1 MVVVDVLV
9 FAAGVALV
17 LFAVSSAVRTMVVPR
32 GIPTIIARAV
42 FVGVRRVFS
51 LLIPRKADYHRRDRV
66 MAYYAPVSLL
76 VLPIVW
82 LCIVGTGFTLM
93 YWALEVD
100 NGSVRDA
107 VRLSGSSMLTLGFA
121 NATGLP
127 TQALV
132 FSEAASGIGLIA
144 LVISYLPLLNTT
156 FSRREA
162 AVALLE
168 SRAGGA
174 RSRFGHGPSGA
185 EMLWRFHRI
194 GWRGGLHEVW
204 VAWEAWFI
212 DVEESHT
219 SIPALPF
226 FRSPQPDRSW
236 ITAAGA
242 VLDAAALR
250 LSTVDEDD
258 DPEAALTIRAGY
270 VALRRV
276 ADFFAIPYDADPTRG
291 DPIAVSREEW
301 DEACAYLEE
310 GGVPVKADRDEAY
323 LDFAG
328 WRVNYETVLLALCGL
343 TMAPPAVWSGDRARR
358 P

>member
-1 MVVVDVLV
+1 MLL

-17 LFAVSSAVRTMVVPR
+17 LFAISSAVRTIVVPR
-32 GIPTIIARAV
+32 GIPTTIARAV
-42 FVGVRRVFS
+42 FVGVRQLFTA
-51 LLIPRKADYHRRDRV
+51 LIPRHADYTRRDRV

-76 VLPIVW
+76 MLPIVW
-82 LCIVGTGFTLM
+82 LLIVGAGFACM
-93 YWALEVD
+93 YAALDVGD
-100 NGSVRDA
+100 NSFHDA
-107 VRLSGSSMLTLGFA
+107 FGLSGSSMLTLGFA
-121 NATGLP
+121 RADGIP
-127 TQALV
+127 TQILV
-132 FSEAASGIGLIA
+132 FAQAAAGIGLIA
-144 LVISYLPLLNTT
+144 LMISYLPLLNTT

-174 RSRFGHGPSGA
+174 RSRFGHGPSGV
-185 EMLWRFHRI
+185 EMIWRFHRI

-204 VAWEAWFI
+204 DTWEAWFV

-219 SIPALPF
+219 SIPAIAF
-226 FRSPQPDRSW
+226 FRSPQSDRSW

-242 VLDAAALR
+242 VLDAASLR
-250 LSTVDEDD
+250 LSTVDEED

-276 ADFFAIPYDADPTRG
+276 ADFFGIRYDPEPKRG
-291 DPIAVSREEW
+291 DPIAVTREEW
-301 DEACAYLEE
+301 DQACAYLEE
-310 GGVPVKADRDEAY
+310 GGVPVKQDRDEAF

-328 WRVNYETVLLALCGL
+328 WRVNYEAVLLALCAI